1 MKLMVY
7 LFLLYYFYLFILY
20 KTQSTTT
27 NKLGSFIEMIRRANL
42 EPTKKYKSPQ
52 TSSQEIGWITTPL
65 VSCFTFFIFIII
77 FSITTKNNKKKKILL
92 YIYEII
98 IN

>member
-1 MKLMVY
+1 
-7 LFLLYYFYLFILY
+7 
-20 KTQSTTT
+20 
-27 NKLGSFIEMIRRANL
+27 MIRRANL

-77 FSITTKNNKKKKILL
+77 FQ
-92 YIYEII
+92 
-98 IN
+98 